1 MRRGGDHATPAFNAT
16 EKGKIVSEATM
27 TEEEPELKASEPK
40 KRKLHFPTAITV
52 LFIVML
58 FAAALT
64 YIVPAGEYSKLL
76 YDEDAGVLTITN
88 PDGSVETKEATQA
101 TLDELGVSGKIE
113 SYLDGS
119 ISKPVAVP
127 GTYQRVAQNPQGPLE
142 FLLSPI
148 RGVYDTIDIILFVFI
163 LGGCIGVLN
172 YMGALAAGVA
182 ALSRLTRGKEYLLII
197 ILSLLMVAGGTTFG
211 LCEETIALYPILMPV
226 FIAAGYD
233 AMTCIAVIFV
243 GSSVGTMYST
253 VNPFAIGVATKAA
266 GIAMSEQM
274 SWRFIALGIGTAMAL
289 AYVLRYA
296 HKVRLDP
303 SQSVCY
309 DFKDKIEEKWG
320 NQGEA
325 PAFDLHMKLSLGAF
339 GLAFVV
345 LVYGIVRYL
354 WWFDTM
360 TSVFLACAIVLAFV
374 SGLEEETFMDQF
386 IGGAGDLMSVALV
399 IGVARAVN
407 MLLEDGLIS
416 DTILYFFSNL
426 VAGMSPVLFIV
437 MMLVVYIILGFF
449 INSSSGLAVLSIP
462 IMAPLGDAVGVSKP
476 AIIAAY
482 NYGQGLIS
490 YITPTGLIL
499 ASLAMVDVPF
509 SRWLKFINPLL
520 GATIVLN
527 ALLLIAQALIG

>member
-1 MRRGGDHATPAFNAT
+1 MDATAQTASPEADETELVEGG
-16 EKGKIVSEATM
+16 G
-27 TEEEPELKASEPK
+27 K
-40 KRKLHFPTAITV
+40 KRFKLHFPTAITV

-64 YIVPAGEYSKLL
+64 YIVPAGEYAKLT
-76 YDEDAGVLTITN
+76 YDEGTETFTITN
-88 PDGSVETKEATQA
+88 PDGTTEEREATQA
-101 TLDELGVSGKIE
+101 TLDELGVSGAID
-113 SYLDGS
+113 SFLDGS
-119 ISKPVAVP
+119 ISKPVAIP
-127 GTYQRVAQNPQGPLE
+127 GTYQRVEQNPQGALE
-142 FLLSPI
+142 FLLAPI

-211 LCEETIALYPILMPV
+211 LCEETIALYPVLMPV
-226 FIAAGYD
+226 FLAAGYD

-274 SWRFIALGIGTAMAL
+274 GWRFIALTIGTIMAL
-289 AYVLRYA
+289 AYVLNYA
-296 HKVRLDP
+296 RKVRLDP
-303 SQSVCY
+303 TKSVCY
-309 DFKDKIEEKWG
+309 DFKDKIEERWSS
-320 NQGEA
+320 QGEV
-325 PAFDLHMKLSLGAF
+325 PEFTTHMKLSLGAF

-360 TSVFLACAIVLAFV
+360 TSVFLACAIFLAFF

-386 IGGAGDLMSVALV
+386 ISGAGDLMSVALV

-407 MLLEDGLIS
+407 MLLDDGLIS

-426 VAGMSPVLFIV
+426 VAGMSPVIFIV

-462 IMAPLGDAVGVSKP
+462 IMAPLGDAVGVAKP

-527 ALLLIAQALIG
+527 ALLLIAQAVI

>member
-1 MRRGGDHATPAFNAT
+1 M
-16 EKGKIVSEATM
+16 EATAQTASPEADE
-27 TEEEPELKASEPK
+27 TELVEGGGK
-40 KRKLHFPTAITV
+40 KRFKLHFPTAITV

-64 YIVPAGEYSKLL
+64 YIVPAGEYAKLT
-76 YDEDAGVLTITN
+76 YDEGTETFTITN
-88 PDGSVETKEATQA
+88 PDGTTEEREATQA
-101 TLDELGVSGKIE
+101 TLDELGVSGAID
-113 SYLDGS
+113 SFLDGS
-119 ISKPVAVP
+119 ISKPVAIP
-127 GTYQRVAQNPQGPLE
+127 GTYQRVDQNPQGALE
-142 FLLSPI
+142 FLLAPI

-211 LCEETIALYPILMPV
+211 LCEETIALYPVLMPV
-226 FIAAGYD
+226 FLAAGYD

-274 SWRFIALGIGTAMAL
+274 GWRFIALGIGTAMAL
-289 AYVLRYA
+289 AYVLNYA
-296 HKVRLDP
+296 RKVRLDP
-303 SQSVCY
+303 TKSVCY
-309 DFKDKIEEKWG
+309 DFKDKIEERWSS
-320 NQGEA
+320 QGEV
-325 PAFDLHMKLSLGAF
+325 PEFTTHMKLSLGAF

-360 TSVFLACAIVLAFV
+360 TSVFLACAIFLAFF

-386 IGGAGDLMSVALV
+386 ISGAGDLMSVALV

-407 MLLEDGLIS
+407 MLLDDGLIS

-426 VAGMSPVLFIV
+426 VAGMSPVIFIV

-462 IMAPLGDAVGVSKP
+462 IMAPLGDAVGVAKP

-527 ALLLIAQALIG
+527 ALLLIAQAVI

>member
-1 MRRGGDHATPAFNAT
+1 MDATAQTASPEADETELVEGG
-16 EKGKIVSEATM
+16 G
-27 TEEEPELKASEPK
+27 K
-40 KRKLHFPTAITV
+40 KRFKLHFPTAITV

-64 YIVPAGEYSKLL
+64 YIVPAGEYAKLT
-76 YDEDAGVLTITN
+76 YDEGTETFTITN
-88 PDGSVETKEATQA
+88 PDGTTEEREATQA
-101 TLDELGVSGKIE
+101 TLDELGVSGAID
-113 SYLDGS
+113 SFLDGS
-119 ISKPVAVP
+119 ISKPVAIP
-127 GTYQRVAQNPQGPLE
+127 GTYQRVDQNPQGALE
-142 FLLSPI
+142 FLLAPI

-211 LCEETIALYPILMPV
+211 LCEETIALYPVLMPV
-226 FIAAGYD
+226 FLAAGYD

-274 SWRFIALGIGTAMAL
+274 GWRFIALGIGTAMAL
-289 AYVLRYA
+289 AYVLNYA
-296 HKVRLDP
+296 RKVRLDP
-303 SQSVCY
+303 TKSVCY
-309 DFKDKIEEKWG
+309 DFKDKIEERWSS
-320 NQGEA
+320 QGEV
-325 PAFDLHMKLSLGAF
+325 PEFTTHMKLSLGAF

-360 TSVFLACAIVLAFV
+360 TSVFLACAIFLAFF

-386 IGGAGDLMSVALV
+386 ISGAGDLMSVALV

-407 MLLEDGLIS
+407 MLLDDGLIS

-426 VAGMSPVLFIV
+426 VAGMSPVIFIV

-462 IMAPLGDAVGVSKP
+462 IMAPLGDAVGVAKP

-527 ALLLIAQALIG
+527 ALLLIAQAVI

>member
-1 MRRGGDHATPAFNAT
+1 MSEVTAT
-16 EKGKIVSEATM
+16 EGDV
-27 TEEEPELKASEPK
+27 EEESTGGRKH
-40 KRKLHFPTAITV
+40 KLHFPTAITV

-58 FAAALT
+58 FAQLLT
-64 YIVPAGEYSKLL
+64 FIVPAGEYAKLI
-76 YDEDAGVLTITN
+76 YDEDAQAFQITN
-88 PDGSVETKEATQA
+88 PDGTTEEREATQA
-101 TLDELGVSGKIE
+101 TLDELGVSGSID

-119 ISKPVAVP
+119 ISKPVAIP
-127 GTYQRVAQNPQGPLE
+127 GTYQRVEQNPQGPLE

-182 ALSRLTRGKEYLLII
+182 ALSRLTHGKEYLLII

-274 SWRFIALGIGTAMAL
+274 GWRFVALAIGTAMAL

-303 SQSVCY
+303 STSVCY
-309 DFKDKIEEKWG
+309 DFKDKIEERWG
-320 NQGEA
+320 QQGEL
-325 PAFDLHMKLSLGAF
+325 PEFDLHTKLSLAAF
-339 GLAFVV
+339 GMAFVV
-345 LVYGIVRYL
+345 LVYGIVKYL

-360 TSVFLACAIVLAFV
+360 TAVFLACAMVLAFV
-374 SGLEEETFMDQF
+374 SGLEEETLMDQF
-386 IGGAGDLMSVALV
+386 ISGAGDLMSVALV

-426 VAGMSPVLFIV
+426 VSGMSPVLFIV

-462 IMAPLGDAVGVSKP
+462 IMAPLGDAVNVGRP
-476 AIIAAY
+476 AVIAAY

>member
-1 MRRGGDHATPAFNAT
+1 
-16 EKGKIVSEATM
+16 
-27 TEEEPELKASEPK
+27 
-40 KRKLHFPTAITV
+40 
-52 LFIVML
+52 
-58 FAAALT
+58 
-64 YIVPAGEYSKLL
+64 
-76 YDEDAGVLTITN
+76 
-88 PDGSVETKEATQA
+88 
-101 TLDELGVSGKIE
+101 
-113 SYLDGS
+113 
-119 ISKPVAVP
+119 
-127 GTYQRVAQNPQGPLE
+127 
-142 FLLSPI
+142 
-148 RGVYDTIDIILFVFI
+148 
-163 LGGCIGVLN
+163 
-172 YMGALAAGVA
+172 
-182 ALSRLTRGKEYLLII
+182 
-197 ILSLLMVAGGTTFG
+197 MVAGGTTFG

-274 SWRFIALGIGTAMAL
+274 GWRFLALGIGTAMAL

-354 WWFDTM
+354 WWLDTM
-360 TSVFLACAIVLAFV
+360 TAVFLTCAIVLAFV
-374 SGLEEETFMDQF
+374 SGLEEEVFMDQF

-416 DTILYFFSNL
+416 DTILHFFSNL
-426 VAGMSPVLFIV
+426 VSGMSPVIFIV
-437 MMLVVYIILGFF
+437 MMLLVYIVLGFF

>member
-1 MRRGGDHATPAFNAT
+1 MSEVTAT
-16 EKGKIVSEATM
+16 EGDV
-27 TEEEPELKASEPK
+27 EEESTGGRKH
-40 KRKLHFPTAITV
+40 KLHFPTAITV

-58 FAAALT
+58 FAQLLT
-64 YIVPAGEYSKLL
+64 FIVPAGEYAKLI
-76 YDEDAGVLTITN
+76 YDEDAQAFQITN
-88 PDGSVETKEATQA
+88 PDGTTEEREATQA
-101 TLDELGVSGKIE
+101 TLDELGVSGSID

-119 ISKPVAVP
+119 ISKPVAIP
-127 GTYQRVAQNPQGPLE
+127 GTYQRVEQNPQGPLE

-182 ALSRLTRGKEYLLII
+182 ALSRLTHGKEYLLII

-274 SWRFIALGIGTAMAL
+274 GWRFVALAIGPAMAL

-303 SQSVCY
+303 STSVCY
-309 DFKDKIEEKWG
+309 DFKDKIEERWG
-320 NQGEA
+320 QQGEL
-325 PAFDLHMKLSLGAF
+325 PEFDLHTKLSLAAF
-339 GLAFVV
+339 GMAFVV
-345 LVYGIVRYL
+345 LVYGIVKYL

-360 TSVFLACAIVLAFV
+360 TAVFLACAMVLAFV

-386 IGGAGDLMSVALV
+386 ISGAGDLMSVALV

-426 VAGMSPVLFIV
+426 VSGMSPVLFIV

-462 IMAPLGDAVGVSKP
+462 IMAPLGDAVNVGRP
-476 AIIAAY
+476 AVIAAY

>member
-1 MRRGGDHATPAFNAT
+1 MDATAQTASPEADETELVEGG
-16 EKGKIVSEATM
+16 G
-27 TEEEPELKASEPK
+27 K
-40 KRKLHFPTAITV
+40 KRFKLHFPTAITV

-64 YIVPAGEYSKLL
+64 YIVPAGEYAKLT
-76 YDEDAGVLTITN
+76 YDEGTETFTITN
-88 PDGSVETKEATQA
+88 PDGTTEEREATQA
-101 TLDELGVSGKIE
+101 TLDELGVSGAID
-113 SYLDGS
+113 SFLDGS
-119 ISKPVAVP
+119 ISKPVAIP
-127 GTYQRVAQNPQGPLE
+127 GTYQRVDQNPQGALE
-142 FLLSPI
+142 FLLAPI

-211 LCEETIALYPILMPV
+211 LCEETIALYPVLMPV
-226 FIAAGYD
+226 FLAAGYD

-274 SWRFIALGIGTAMAL
+274 GWRFIALGIGTAMAL
-289 AYVLRYA
+289 AYVLNYA
-296 HKVRLDP
+296 RKVRLDP
-303 SQSVCY
+303 TKSVCY
-309 DFKDKIEEKWG
+309 DFKDKIEERWG
-320 NQGEA
+320 SQGEV
-325 PAFDLHMKLSLGAF
+325 PEFTTHMKLSLGAF

-360 TSVFLACAIVLAFV
+360 TSVFLACAIFLAFF

-386 IGGAGDLMSVALV
+386 ISGAGDLMSVALV

-407 MLLEDGLIS
+407 MLLDDGLIS

-426 VAGMSPVLFIV
+426 VAGMSPVIFIV

-462 IMAPLGDAVGVSKP
+462 IMAPLGDAVGVAKP

-527 ALLLIAQALIG
+527 ALLLIAQAVI

>member
-1 MRRGGDHATPAFNAT
+1 MSEENALEAET
-16 EKGKIVSEATM
+16 EAEQA
-27 TEEEPELKASEPK
+27 PESK

-58 FAAALT
+58 FAQLLT
-64 YIVPAGEYSKLL
+64 FVVPAGEYAKLTF
-76 YDEDAGVLTITN
+76 DEDSQSFTITK
-88 PDGSVETKEATQA
+88 PDGTTEERDATQA
-101 TLDELGVSGKIE
+101 TLDELGVSGSID

-119 ISKPVAVP
+119 ISKPVAIP
-127 GTYQRVAQNPQGPLE
+127 GTYERVAQNPQGPLE

-182 ALSRLTRGKEYLLII
+182 ALSRLTRGREYLLII

-274 SWRFIALGIGTAMAL
+274 GWRFIALGIGTAMAL

-303 SQSVCY
+303 TQSVCY
-309 DFKDKIEEKWG
+309 DFKDRIEEKWG
-320 NQGEA
+320 NQGES
-325 PAFDLHMKLSLGAF
+325 PEFDLHTKLSLAAF
-339 GLAFVV
+339 GMAFVV

-360 TSVFLACAIVLAFV
+360 TAVFLACAMVLAFV

-386 IGGAGDLMSVALV
+386 ISGAGDLMSVALV

-426 VAGMSPVLFIV
+426 VSGMSPVLFIV
-437 MMLVVYIILGFF
+437 MMLGVYIILGFF

-462 IMAPLGDAVGVSKP
+462 IMAPLGDAVNVGRP
-476 AIIAAY
+476 AVIAAY

>member
-1 MRRGGDHATPAFNAT
+1 MDATAQTASPEADETELVEGG
-16 EKGKIVSEATM
+16 G
-27 TEEEPELKASEPK
+27 K
-40 KRKLHFPTAITV
+40 KRFKLHFPTAITV

-64 YIVPAGEYSKLL
+64 YIVPAGEYAKLT
-76 YDEDAGVLTITN
+76 YDEGTETFTITN
-88 PDGSVETKEATQA
+88 PDGTTEEREATQA
-101 TLDELGVSGKIE
+101 TLDELGVSGAID
-113 SYLDGS
+113 SFLDGS
-119 ISKPVAVP
+119 ISKPVAIP
-127 GTYQRVAQNPQGPLE
+127 GTYQRVDQNPQGALE
-142 FLLSPI
+142 FLLAPI

-211 LCEETIALYPILMPV
+211 LCEETIALYPVLMPV
-226 FIAAGYD
+226 FLAAGYD

-274 SWRFIALGIGTAMAL
+274 GWRFIALGIGTAMAL
-289 AYVLRYA
+289 AYVLNYA
-296 HKVRLDP
+296 RKVRLDP
-303 SQSVCY
+303 TKSVCY
-309 DFKDKIEEKWG
+309 DFKDKIEERWSS
-320 NQGEA
+320 QGEV
-325 PAFDLHMKLSLGAF
+325 PEFTTHMKLSLGAF

-360 TSVFLACAIVLAFV
+360 TSVFLACAIFLAFF

-386 IGGAGDLMSVALV
+386 ISGAGDLMSVALV

-426 VAGMSPVLFIV
+426 VAGMSPVIFIV

-462 IMAPLGDAVGVSKP
+462 IMAPLGDAVGVAKP

-527 ALLLIAQALIG
+527 ALLLIAQAVI

>member
-1 MRRGGDHATPAFNAT
+1 
-16 EKGKIVSEATM
+16 
-27 TEEEPELKASEPK
+27 
-40 KRKLHFPTAITV
+40 
-52 LFIVML
+52 
-58 FAAALT
+58 
-64 YIVPAGEYSKLL
+64 
-76 YDEDAGVLTITN
+76 
-88 PDGSVETKEATQA
+88 
-101 TLDELGVSGKIE
+101 
-113 SYLDGS
+113 
-119 ISKPVAVP
+119 
-127 GTYQRVAQNPQGPLE
+127 
-142 FLLSPI
+142 
-148 RGVYDTIDIILFVFI
+148 
-163 LGGCIGVLN
+163 
-172 YMGALAAGVA
+172 
-182 ALSRLTRGKEYLLII
+182 
-197 ILSLLMVAGGTTFG
+197 
-211 LCEETIALYPILMPV
+211 MPV

-274 SWRFIALGIGTAMAL
+274 GWRFVALAIGTAMAL

-303 SQSVCY
+303 STSVCY
-309 DFKDKIEEKWG
+309 DFKDKIEERWG
-320 NQGEA
+320 QQGEV
-325 PAFDLHMKLSLGAF
+325 PEFDLHTKLSLAAF
-339 GLAFVV
+339 GMAFVV
-345 LVYGIVRYL
+345 LVYGIVKYL

-360 TSVFLACAIVLAFV
+360 TAVFLACAMVLAFV

-386 IGGAGDLMSVALV
+386 ISGAGDLMSVALV

-426 VAGMSPVLFIV
+426 VSGMSPVLFIV

-462 IMAPLGDAVGVSKP
+462 IMAPLGDAVSVGRP
-476 AIIAAY
+476 AVIAAY

>member
-1 MRRGGDHATPAFNAT
+1 MDATAQTASPEADETELVEGG
-16 EKGKIVSEATM
+16 G
-27 TEEEPELKASEPK
+27 K
-40 KRKLHFPTAITV
+40 KRFKLHFPTAITV

-64 YIVPAGEYSKLL
+64 YIVPAGEYAKLT
-76 YDEDAGVLTITN
+76 YDEGTETFTITN
-88 PDGSVETKEATQA
+88 PDGTTEEREATQA
-101 TLDELGVSGKIE
+101 TLDELGVSGAID
-113 SYLDGS
+113 SFLDGS
-119 ISKPVAVP
+119 ISKPVAIP
-127 GTYQRVAQNPQGPLE
+127 GTYQRVDQNPQGALE
-142 FLLSPI
+142 FLLAPI

-211 LCEETIALYPILMPV
+211 LCEETIALYPVLMPV
-226 FIAAGYD
+226 FLAAGYD

-274 SWRFIALGIGTAMAL
+274 GWRFIALGIGTAMAL
-289 AYVLRYA
+289 AYVLNYA
-296 HKVRLDP
+296 RKVRLDP
-303 SQSVCY
+303 TKSVCY
-309 DFKDKIEEKWG
+309 DFKDKIEERWG
-320 NQGEA
+320 SQGEV
-325 PAFDLHMKLSLGAF
+325 PEFTTHMKLSLGAF

-360 TSVFLACAIVLAFV
+360 TSVFLACAIFLAFF

-386 IGGAGDLMSVALV
+386 ISGAGDLMSVALV

-426 VAGMSPVLFIV
+426 VAGMSPVIFIV

-462 IMAPLGDAVGVSKP
+462 IMAPLGDAVGVAKP

-482 NYGQGLIS
+482 NYGQGPTS
-490 YITPTGLIL
+490 YITPAGLIL

-509 SRWLKFINPLL
+509 SRWLKGTSTMARLARMRPV
-520 GATIVLN
+520 GVM
-527 ALLLIAQALIG
+527 